1 MAKDTSKM
9 YRNQVMYSIFVRN
22 YSEEGNFDAVRR
34 DLDRIQ
40 KLGVDIIWLLPIHPI
55 GKIARKGLLGS
66 PYAISDYREI
76 NPEYGTLDDFI
87 ALVKAIHEHGMKCI
101 IDVVYNHTSPDSW
114 LMQHHPEWF
123 FRREDGSFG
132 NKVGEWLDVVDLDYS
147 QLGLWD
153 YQIQTLKQ
161 WAQIV
166 DGFRCDVAPLI
177 PLDFWLK
184 ARQEVEVIRP
194 GCLWL
199 SESVEPIFT
208 IENRDRGFVS
218 LSDSEIFQAFDICYE
233 YDVFAIFRGYLEGRQ
248 SLAEYAKMVN
258 LQEAVY
264 PDNYVKLRYLENHDN
279 LRASFIIQEESP
291 LLNWTAFIYFQKGLT
306 LLYAGQEVGDHN
318 LPDLFDKDVVRW
330 NTGADF
336 TWLLSRLYTIKKHPG
351 LTDSRY
357 DVQALPHEILYA
369 RHRFGKRQLTG
380 IFSMKGQ
387 TSLLSTGIPDG
398 VYTNLIDNSEVRIKA
413 GKLSCKGKPI
423 IFESNRESL
432 Q

>member
-1 MAKDTSKM
+1 MAINTSKK

-22 YSEEGNFDAVRR
+22 YSEEGSFNAVKK
-34 DLDRIQ
+34 DIGRIQ
-40 KLGVDIIWLLPIHPI
+40 KLGVDIIWLLPIYPI
-55 GKIARKGLLGS
+55 GKAARKGQMGS

-76 NPEYGTLDDFI
+76 NPEYGTLEDFT
-87 ALVKAIHEHGMKCI
+87 ALVEAIHAHGMKCV

-114 LMQHHPEWF
+114 LAQHHPEWF
-123 FRREDGSFG
+123 YHREDGSFG
-132 NKVGEWLDVVDLDYS
+132 NKIGEWPDVIDLDY
-147 QLGLWD
+147 LHMDLWE
-153 YQIQTLKQ
+153 YQIETLKQ
-161 WAQIV
+161 WAHIV

-184 ARQEVEVIRP
+184 ARQEVEAVHP

-208 IENRDRGFVS
+208 VENRDRGFVS

-233 YDVFAIFRGYLEGRQ
+233 YDIFAYFRGHLEGRC
-248 SLAEYAKMVN
+248 SLSEYAQMIN
-258 LQEAVY
+258 QQEAIY

-279 LRASFIIQEESP
+279 LRASFMIPEELS
-291 LLNWTAFIYFQKGLT
+291 LLNWTAFIYFQKGMT
-306 LLYAGQEVGDHN
+306 LLYAGQEVGDSH
-318 LPDLFDKDVVRW
+318 LPDLFDKDMVRW
-330 NTGADF
+330 DTGTD
-336 TWLLSRLYTIKKHPG
+336 LSVFLSKLYAIKKHPG
-351 LTDSRY
+351 MTASRY

-380 IFSMKGQ
+380 VFSVKGQ
-387 TSLLSTGIPDG
+387 ASLLSTGVTDG
-398 VYTNLIDNSEVRIKA
+398 VYTNLIDGSDVWIKG

-423 IFESNRESL
+423 IFESAREGN